1 MDTVQLL
8 GSALGLGLLAG
19 IRLYATVLI
28 LVLIA
33 FVIATPLAWWA
44 MQQWLQDFVYRTTLS
59 WWIFAIGGAGMILIA
74 LLVLSIRTIQSAMAN
89 PVKSLRTE

>member
-1 MDTVQLL
+1 V
-8 GSALGLGLLAG
+8 GLLS
-19 IRLYATVLI
+19 RDFLL

-59 WWIFAIGGAGMILIA
+59 WWIFAIGGAGMMLIA

>member
-1 MDTVQLL
+1 
-8 GSALGLGLLAG
+8 
-19 IRLYATVLI
+19 
-28 LVLIA
+28 
-33 FVIATPLAWWA
+33 